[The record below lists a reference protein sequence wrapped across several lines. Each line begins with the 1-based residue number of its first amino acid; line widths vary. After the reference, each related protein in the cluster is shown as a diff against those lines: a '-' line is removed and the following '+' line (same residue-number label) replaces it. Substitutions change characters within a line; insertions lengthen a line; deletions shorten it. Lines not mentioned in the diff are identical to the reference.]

1 MKSKDILVYFSGRK
15 NPVIYTDAILGL
27 LKTDKQVCTI
37 CDAQTGEIIF
47 TAETGVKTCAV

>member
-1 MKSKDILVYFSGRK
+1 MKSKEILVYFSGQK
-15 NPVIYTDAILGL
+15 NPVIYTDAILDL
-27 LKTDKQVCTI
+27 LKSDRQTQVI